1 MLRLSLT
8 ALLIFTSFYSSA
20 QNLLPRPPQINV
32 SSYILVEPV
41 TGKVLAEFNADD
53 QIEPASMT
61 KVMTGYIA
69 ADQLQRNL
77 VRGDDEVLISTK
89 AWKMEGSRMFI
100 EAGKRVSFEDL
111 VKGVVIQSGNDASVA
126 IAEYLG
132 GTEEGFVDIM
142 NAYAQSLGLSN
153 TLFENSTGLPSSN
166 HFSSARDLSIISA
179 NLINNFPE
187 HYALYKEKSFTFNDI
202 RQLNRNR
209 LLWRDDSVDGIKTG
223 HTESAGFCL
232 ISSAAR
238 GSMRLITVVAG
249 ANSEDERFNASQ
261 RLLEYGFRFFVTQN
275 LLKSDEEIRSADVWG
290 GKKDDV
296 SLGLAKDLIVT
307 VPRAELSDLKI
318 DYTFKN
324 NIEAPISKG
333 DILGSLSVKS
343 GETVISNANLI
354 ALEEVEPK
362 GFFGRLISKI
372 IMWFICLL
380 YTSPSPRDATLSRM
394 PSSA

>member
-8 ALLIFTSFYSSA
+8 ALLLFTSFYSNA

-32 SSYILVEPV
+32 TSYILVEPV

-69 ADQLQRNL
+69 ADQLHRNL
-77 VRGDDEVLISTK
+77 VRADDEVLISTK

-100 EAGKRVSFEDL
+100 EAGRRVSFEDL

-142 NAYAQSLGLSN
+142 NAYAQSLGLNN

-238 GSMRLITVVAG
+238 GSMRLIAVVAG

-275 LLKSDEEIRSADVWG
+275 LLESNEEVRSADVWG
-290 GKKDDV
+290 GKKDNV

-307 VPRAELSDLKI
+307 VPRAELPSLKI
-318 DYTFKN
+318 DYTFNN

-343 GETVISNANLI
+343 GDTVIANANLV

-372 IMWFICLL
+372 IMWFLNL
-380 YTSPSPRDATLSRM
+380 FNLG
-394 PSSA
+394 

>member
-1 MLRLSLT
+1 MLRLSFI
-8 ALLIFTSFYSSA
+8 ALLLFASFSSSA

-142 NAYAQSLGLSN
+142 NAYAQSLGLNN

-238 GSMRLITVVAG
+238 GSMRLITVVTG

-275 LLKSDEEIRSADVWG
+275 LLKSDEEVRSADVWG
-290 GKKDDV
+290 GKKDNV

-307 VPRAELSDLKI
+307 VPRAELPSLKI
-318 DYTFKN
+318 DYTFNN

-343 GETVISNANLI
+343 GDTVIANANLV

-372 IMWFICLL
+372 IMWFLNL
-380 YTSPSPRDATLSRM
+380 FNLG
-394 PSSA
+394 

>member
-8 ALLIFTSFYSSA
+8 ALLLFTSFYSSA

-32 SSYILVEPV
+32 TSYILVEPV

-69 ADQLQRNL
+69 ADQLHRNL
-77 VRGDDEVLISTK
+77 VRADDEVLISTK

-111 VKGVVIQSGNDASVA
+111 IKGVVIQSGNDASVA

-142 NAYAQSLGLSN
+142 NAYAQSLGLNN

-238 GSMRLITVVAG
+238 GSMRLITVVTG

-343 GETVISNANLI
+343 GETVISNANLV

-372 IMWFICLL
+372 IMWFLNL
-380 YTSPSPRDATLSRM
+380 FNLG
-394 PSSA
+394 

>member
-1 MLRLSLT
+1 MLRLSIT
-8 ALLIFTSFYSSA
+8 ALLLFTSFYSNA

-32 SSYILVEPV
+32 TSYILVEPV

-69 ADQLQRNL
+69 ADQLHRNL
-77 VRGDDEVLISTK
+77 VRADDEVLISTK

-111 VKGVVIQSGNDASVA
+111 IKGVVIQSGNDASVA

-142 NAYAQSLGLSN
+142 NAYAQSLGLNN

-238 GSMRLITVVAG
+238 GSMRLIAVVAG

-275 LLKSDEEIRSADVWG
+275 LLESNEEVRSADVWG
-290 GKKDDV
+290 GKKNAV

-307 VPRAELSDLKI
+307 VPRAELPSLKI
-318 DYTFKN
+318 DYTFNN

-343 GETVISNANLI
+343 GDTVIANANLV

-372 IMWFICLL
+372 IMWFLNL
-380 YTSPSPRDATLSRM
+380 FNLG
-394 PSSA
+394 

>member
-1 MLRLSLT
+1 MLRLSIT
-8 ALLIFTSFYSSA
+8 ALLLCTSFYSNA

-32 SSYILVEPV
+32 TSYILVEPV

-69 ADQLQRNL
+69 ADQLHRNL
-77 VRGDDEVLISTK
+77 VRADDEVLISTK

-111 VKGVVIQSGNDASVA
+111 LKGVVIQSGNDASVA

-142 NAYAQSLGLSN
+142 NAYAQSLGLNN

-238 GSMRLITVVAG
+238 GSMRLIAVVAG

-275 LLKSDEEIRSADVWG
+275 LLESNEEVRSADVWG
-290 GKKDDV
+290 GKKDNV

-307 VPRAELSDLKI
+307 VPRAELPSLKI
-318 DYTFKN
+318 EYTFNN

-343 GETVISNANLI
+343 RDTVIANANLV

-372 IMWFICLL
+372 IMWFLNL
-380 YTSPSPRDATLSRM
+380 FNLG
-394 PSSA
+394 

>member
-1 MLRLSLT
+1 MLRLSIT
-8 ALLIFTSFYSSA
+8 ALLLFTSVYSSA

-32 SSYILVEPV
+32 TSYILVEPV

-77 VRGDDEVLISTK
+77 VRADDEVLISTK

-111 VKGVVIQSGNDASVA
+111 LKGVVIQSGNDASVA

-142 NAYAQSLGLSN
+142 NAYAQSLGLNN

-238 GSMRLITVVAG
+238 GSMRLIAVVAG

-275 LLKSDEEIRSADVWG
+275 LLESNEEVRSADVWG
-290 GKKDDV
+290 GKKDNV

-307 VPRAELSDLKI
+307 VPRAELPSLKI
-318 DYTFKN
+318 DYTFNN

-343 GETVISNANLI
+343 GDTVIANANLV

-372 IMWFICLL
+372 IMWFLNL
-380 YTSPSPRDATLSRM
+380 FNLG
-394 PSSA
+394 

>member
-8 ALLIFTSFYSSA
+8 ALLLFTSFYSNA

-32 SSYILVEPV
+32 TSYILVEPV

-69 ADQLQRNL
+69 ADQLHRNL
-77 VRGDDEVLISTK
+77 VRADDEVLISTK

-111 VKGVVIQSGNDASVA
+111 IKGVVIQSGNDASVA

-142 NAYAQSLGLSN
+142 NAYAQSLGLNN

-238 GSMRLITVVAG
+238 GSMRLIAVVAG

-275 LLKSDEEIRSADVWG
+275 LLESNEEVRSADVWG
-290 GKKDDV
+290 GKKDNV

-307 VPRAELSDLKI
+307 VPRAELSSLKI
-318 DYTFKN
+318 DYTFNN

-343 GETVISNANLI
+343 GDTVIANANLV

-372 IMWFICLL
+372 IMWFLNL
-380 YTSPSPRDATLSRM
+380 FNLG
-394 PSSA
+394 

>member
-8 ALLIFTSFYSSA
+8 ALLLFTSFYSSA

-238 GSMRLITVVAG
+238 GSMRLITVVTG

-343 GETVISNANLI
+343 GETVISNANLV

-372 IMWFICLL
+372 IMWFLNL
-380 YTSPSPRDATLSRM
+380 FNLG
-394 PSSA
+394 

>member
-1 MLRLSLT
+1 MLRLSIT
-8 ALLIFTSFYSSA
+8 ALLIFTSFYSNA

-32 SSYILVEPV
+32 TSYILVEPV

-69 ADQLQRNL
+69 ADQLHRNL
-77 VRGDDEVLISTK
+77 VRADDEVLISTK

-111 VKGVVIQSGNDASVA
+111 LKGVVIQSGNDASVA

-142 NAYAQSLGLSN
+142 NAYAQSLGLNN

-238 GSMRLITVVAG
+238 GSMRLIAVVAG

-275 LLKSDEEIRSADVWG
+275 LLESNEEVRSADVWG
-290 GKKDDV
+290 GKKDNV

-307 VPRAELSDLKI
+307 VPRSELPGLKI
-318 DYTFKN
+318 DYTFNN

-343 GETVISNANLI
+343 GDTVIANANLV

-372 IMWFICLL
+372 IMWFLNL
-380 YTSPSPRDATLSRM
+380 FNLG
-394 PSSA
+394 

>member
-8 ALLIFTSFYSSA
+8 ALLLFTSFYSSA

-142 NAYAQSLGLSN
+142 NAYAQSLGLNN

-238 GSMRLITVVAG
+238 GSMRLITVVTG

-296 SLGLAKDLIVT
+296 SLGLAKDLI
-307 VPRAELSDLKI
+307 
-318 DYTFKN
+318 
-324 NIEAPISKG
+324 
-333 DILGSLSVKS
+333 
-343 GETVISNANLI
+343 
-354 ALEEVEPK
+354 
-362 GFFGRLISKI
+362 
-372 IMWFICLL
+372 CLL
-380 YTSPSPRDATLSRM
+380 YTSPSPRDQRGSRM

>member
-8 ALLIFTSFYSSA
+8 ALLLFTSFYSNA

-32 SSYILVEPV
+32 TSYILVEPV

-69 ADQLQRNL
+69 ADQLHRNL
-77 VRGDDEVLISTK
+77 VRADDEVLISTK

-111 VKGVVIQSGNDASVA
+111 LKGIVIQSGNDASVA

-142 NAYAQSLGLSN
+142 NAYAQSLGLNN

-238 GSMRLITVVAG
+238 GSMRLIAVVAG

-275 LLKSDEEIRSADVWG
+275 LLESNEEVRSADVWG
-290 GKKDDV
+290 GKKDNV

-307 VPRAELSDLKI
+307 VPRAELPSLKI
-318 DYTFKN
+318 DYTFNN

-343 GETVISNANLI
+343 GDTVIANANLV

-372 IMWFICLL
+372 IMWFLNL
-380 YTSPSPRDATLSRM
+380 FNLG
-394 PSSA
+394 

>member
-1 MLRLSLT
+1 MLRLSIT
-8 ALLIFTSFYSSA
+8 ALLLFTSFYSNA

-69 ADQLQRNL
+69 ADQLHRNL
-77 VRGDDEVLISTK
+77 VRADDEVLISTK

-111 VKGVVIQSGNDASVA
+111 LKGVVIQSGNDASVA

-142 NAYAQSLGLSN
+142 NAYAQSLGLNN

-238 GSMRLITVVAG
+238 GSMRLIAVVAG

-275 LLKSDEEIRSADVWG
+275 LLESNEEVRSADVWG
-290 GKKDDV
+290 GKKDNV

-307 VPRAELSDLKI
+307 VPRAELPSLKI
-318 DYTFKN
+318 DYTFNN

-343 GETVISNANLI
+343 GDTVIANANLV

-372 IMWFICLL
+372 IMWFLNL
-380 YTSPSPRDATLSRM
+380 FNLG
-394 PSSA
+394 

>member
-8 ALLIFTSFYSSA
+8 ALLLFTSFYSNA

-32 SSYILVEPV
+32 TSYILVESV

-69 ADQLQRNL
+69 ADQLHRNL
-77 VRGDDEVLISTK
+77 VRADDEVLISTK

-142 NAYAQSLGLSN
+142 NAYAQSLGLNN

-238 GSMRLITVVAG
+238 GSMRLIAVVAG

-275 LLKSDEEIRSADVWG
+275 LLESNEEVRSADVWG
-290 GKKDDV
+290 GKKDNV

-307 VPRAELSDLKI
+307 VPRAELPSLKI
-318 DYTFKN
+318 DYTFNN

-343 GETVISNANLI
+343 GDTVIANANLV

-372 IMWFICLL
+372 IMWFLNL
-380 YTSPSPRDATLSRM
+380 FNLG
-394 PSSA
+394 

>member
-8 ALLIFTSFYSSA
+8 ALLLFTSFYSNA

-69 ADQLQRNL
+69 ADQLHRNL
-77 VRGDDEVLISTK
+77 VRADDEVLISTK

-111 VKGVVIQSGNDASVA
+111 IKGVVIQSGNDASVA

-142 NAYAQSLGLSN
+142 NAYAQSLGLNN

-238 GSMRLITVVAG
+238 GSMRLIAVVAG

-275 LLKSDEEIRSADVWG
+275 LLESNEEVRSADVWG
-290 GKKDDV
+290 GKKDNV

-307 VPRAELSDLKI
+307 VPRAELPSLKI
-318 DYTFKN
+318 DYTFNN

-343 GETVISNANLI
+343 GDTVIANANLV

-372 IMWFICLL
+372 IMWFLNL
-380 YTSPSPRDATLSRM
+380 FNLG
-394 PSSA
+394 

>member
-8 ALLIFTSFYSSA
+8 ALLLFTSFYSNA

-32 SSYILVEPV
+32 TSYILVEPV

-69 ADQLQRNL
+69 ADQLHRNL
-77 VRGDDEVLISTK
+77 VRADDEVLISTK

-111 VKGVVIQSGNDASVA
+111 IKGVVIQSGNDASVA

-142 NAYAQSLGLSN
+142 NAYAQSLGLNN

-238 GSMRLITVVAG
+238 GSMRLIAVVAG

-275 LLKSDEEIRSADVWG
+275 LLESNEEVRSADVWG
-290 GKKDDV
+290 GKKDNV

-307 VPRAELSDLKI
+307 VPRAELPSLTI
-318 DYTFKN
+318 DYTFNN

-343 GETVISNANLI
+343 GDTVIANANLV

-372 IMWFICLL
+372 IMWFLNL
-380 YTSPSPRDATLSRM
+380 FNLG
-394 PSSA
+394 

>member
-8 ALLIFTSFYSSA
+8 ALLLFTSFYSNA

-32 SSYILVEPV
+32 TSYILVEPV

-69 ADQLQRNL
+69 ADQLHRNL
-77 VRGDDEVLISTK
+77 VRADDEVLISTK

-111 VKGVVIQSGNDASVA
+111 LKGVVIQSGNDASVA

-142 NAYAQSLGLSN
+142 NAYAQSLGLNN

-238 GSMRLITVVAG
+238 GSMRLIAVVAG

-275 LLKSDEEIRSADVWG
+275 LLESNEEVRSADVWG
-290 GKKDDV
+290 GKKDNV

-307 VPRAELSDLKI
+307 VPRAELPGLKI
-318 DYTFKN
+318 DYTFNN

-343 GETVISNANLI
+343 GDTVIANANLV

-372 IMWFICLL
+372 IMWFLNL
-380 YTSPSPRDATLSRM
+380 FNLG
-394 PSSA
+394 

>member
-8 ALLIFTSFYSSA
+8 ALLLFTSFYSSA

-77 VRGDDEVLISTK
+77 VRADDEVLISTK

-238 GSMRLITVVAG
+238 GSMRLITVVTG

-296 SLGLAKDLIVT
+296 SLGLAEDLIVT

-343 GETVISNANLI
+343 GETVISNANLV

-372 IMWFICLL
+372 IMWFLNL
-380 YTSPSPRDATLSRM
+380 FNLG
-394 PSSA
+394 

>member
-8 ALLIFTSFYSSA
+8 ALLLFTSFYSNA

-69 ADQLQRNL
+69 ADQLHRNL
-77 VRGDDEVLISTK
+77 VRADDEVLISTK

-111 VKGVVIQSGNDASVA
+111 IKGVVIQSGNDASVA

-142 NAYAQSLGLSN
+142 NAYAQSLGLNN

-238 GSMRLITVVAG
+238 GSMRLIAVVAG

-275 LLKSDEEIRSADVWG
+275 LLESNEEVRSADVWG
-290 GKKDDV
+290 GKKDNV

-307 VPRAELSDLKI
+307 VPRSELPGLKI
-318 DYTFKN
+318 DYTFNN

-343 GETVISNANLI
+343 GETVIANANLV

-372 IMWFICLL
+372 IMWFLNL
-380 YTSPSPRDATLSRM
+380 FNLG
-394 PSSA
+394 

>member
-1 MLRLSLT
+1 MLRLSIT
-8 ALLIFTSFYSSA
+8 ALLLFTSFYSNA

-32 SSYILVEPV
+32 TSYILVEPV

-69 ADQLQRNL
+69 ADQLHRNL
-77 VRGDDEVLISTK
+77 VRADDEVLISTK

-111 VKGVVIQSGNDASVA
+111 LKGVVIQSGNDASVA

-142 NAYAQSLGLSN
+142 NAYAQSLGLNN
-153 TLFENSTGLPSSN
+153 TLFKNSTGLPSSN

-238 GSMRLITVVAG
+238 GSMRLIAVVAG

-275 LLKSDEEIRSADVWG
+275 LLESNEEVRSADVWG
-290 GKKDDV
+290 GKKDNV

-307 VPRAELSDLKI
+307 VPRAELPSLKI
-318 DYTFKN
+318 DYTFNN

-343 GETVISNANLI
+343 GDTVIANANLV

-372 IMWFICLL
+372 IMWFLNL
-380 YTSPSPRDATLSRM
+380 FNLG
-394 PSSA
+394 

>member
-1 MLRLSLT
+1 MLRLSFT
-8 ALLIFTSFYSSA
+8 ALILFTSFYSNA

-32 SSYILVEPV
+32 TSYILVEPV

-69 ADQLQRNL
+69 ADQLHRNL
-77 VRGDDEVLISTK
+77 VRADDEVLISTK

-111 VKGVVIQSGNDASVA
+111 LKGVVIQSGNDASVA

-142 NAYAQSLGLSN
+142 NAYAQSLGLNN

-238 GSMRLITVVAG
+238 GSMRLIAVVAG

-275 LLKSDEEIRSADVWG
+275 LLESNEEVRSADVWG
-290 GKKDDV
+290 GKKDNV

-307 VPRAELSDLKI
+307 VPRAELPSLKI
-318 DYTFKN
+318 EYTFNN

-343 GETVISNANLI
+343 RDTVIANANLV

-372 IMWFICLL
+372 IMWFLNL
-380 YTSPSPRDATLSRM
+380 FNLG
-394 PSSA
+394 

>member
-8 ALLIFTSFYSSA
+8 ALLLFTSFYSNA
-20 QNLLPRPPQINV
+20 QNLLPRPPQLNV
-32 SSYILVEPV
+32 TTYILVEPV

-77 VRGDDEVLISTK
+77 VRADDEVLISTK

-111 VKGVVIQSGNDASVA
+111 IKGVVIQSGNDASVA

-142 NAYAQSLGLSN
+142 NAYAQSLGLNN

-238 GSMRLITVVAG
+238 GSMRLIAVVAG

-275 LLKSDEEIRSADVWG
+275 LLESNEEVRSADVWG
-290 GKKDDV
+290 GKKDTV

-307 VPRAELSDLKI
+307 VPRAELPGLKI
-318 DYTFKN
+318 DYTFNN

-333 DILGSLSVKS
+333 DTLGSLSVKS
-343 GETVISNANLI
+343 GETVIANANLV
-354 ALEEVEPK
+354 ALEAVEPK

-372 IMWFICLL
+372 IMWFLNL
-380 YTSPSPRDATLSRM
+380 FNLG
-394 PSSA
+394 

>member
-8 ALLIFTSFYSSA
+8 ALLLFTSFYSNA

-32 SSYILVEPV
+32 TSYILVEPV

-69 ADQLQRNL
+69 ADQLHRNL
-77 VRGDDEVLISTK
+77 VRADDEVLISTK

-111 VKGVVIQSGNDASVA
+111 LKGVVIQSGNDASVA

-142 NAYAQSLGLSN
+142 NAYAQSLGLNN

-238 GSMRLITVVAG
+238 GSMRLIAVVAG

-275 LLKSDEEIRSADVWG
+275 LLESNEEVRSADVWG
-290 GKKDDV
+290 GKKDNV

-307 VPRAELSDLKI
+307 VPRAELPSLKI
-318 DYTFKN
+318 DYTFNN

-343 GETVISNANLI
+343 GDTVIANANLV

-372 IMWFICLL
+372 IMWFLNL
-380 YTSPSPRDATLSRM
+380 FNLG
-394 PSSA
+394 

>member
-8 ALLIFTSFYSSA
+8 ALLLFTSFYSNA

-32 SSYILVEPV
+32 TSYILVEPV

-69 ADQLQRNL
+69 ADQLHRNL
-77 VRGDDEVLISTK
+77 VRADDEVLISTK

-111 VKGVVIQSGNDASVA
+111 IKGVVIQSGNDASVA

-142 NAYAQSLGLSN
+142 NAYAQSLGLNN

-238 GSMRLITVVAG
+238 GSMRLIAVVAG

-275 LLKSDEEIRSADVWG
+275 LLESNEEVRSADVWG
-290 GKKDDV
+290 GKKDNV

-307 VPRAELSDLKI
+307 VPRAELPGLKI
-318 DYTFKN
+318 DYTFNN

-343 GETVISNANLI
+343 GDTVIANANLV

-372 IMWFICLL
+372 IMWFLNL
-380 YTSPSPRDATLSRM
+380 FNLG
-394 PSSA
+394 

>member
-8 ALLIFTSFYSSA
+8 ALLLFTSFYTSA

-142 NAYAQSLGLSN
+142 NAYAQSLGLNN

-238 GSMRLITVVAG
+238 GSMRLITVVTG

-343 GETVISNANLI
+343 GETVISNANLV

-372 IMWFICLL
+372 IMWFLNL
-380 YTSPSPRDATLSRM
+380 FNLG
-394 PSSA
+394 

>member
-8 ALLIFTSFYSSA
+8 ALLLFTSFYSNA

-32 SSYILVEPV
+32 TSYILVEPV

-69 ADQLQRNL
+69 ADQLHRNL
-77 VRGDDEVLISTK
+77 VRADDEVLISTK

-111 VKGVVIQSGNDASVA
+111 IKGVVIQSGNDASVA

-142 NAYAQSLGLSN
+142 NAYAQSLGLNN

-238 GSMRLITVVAG
+238 GSMRLIAVVAG

-275 LLKSDEEIRSADVWG
+275 LLESNEEVRSADVWG
-290 GKKDDV
+290 GKKNAV

-307 VPRAELSDLKI
+307 VPRAELPGLKI
-318 DYTFKN
+318 DYTFNN

-343 GETVISNANLI
+343 GDTVIANANLV

-372 IMWFICLL
+372 IMWFLNL
-380 YTSPSPRDATLSRM
+380 FNLG
-394 PSSA
+394 

>member
-8 ALLIFTSFYSSA
+8 ALLLFTSFYSNA

-32 SSYILVEPV
+32 TSYILVEPV

-69 ADQLQRNL
+69 ADQLHRNL
-77 VRGDDEVLISTK
+77 VRADDEVLISTK

-111 VKGVVIQSGNDASVA
+111 LKGVVIQSGNDAPVA

-142 NAYAQSLGLSN
+142 NAYAQSLGLNN

-187 HYALYKEKSFTFNDI
+187 HYALYKEKNFTFNDI

-238 GSMRLITVVAG
+238 GSMRLIAVVAG

-275 LLKSDEEIRSADVWG
+275 LLESNEEVRSADVWG
-290 GKKDDV
+290 GKKDNV

-307 VPRAELSDLKI
+307 VPRAELPSLKI
-318 DYTFKN
+318 DYTFNN

-343 GETVISNANLI
+343 GDTVIANANLV

-372 IMWFICLL
+372 IMWFLNL
-380 YTSPSPRDATLSRM
+380 FNLG
-394 PSSA
+394 

>member
-8 ALLIFTSFYSSA
+8 ALLLFTSFYSNA

-32 SSYILVEPV
+32 TSYILVEPV

-69 ADQLQRNL
+69 ADQLHRNL
-77 VRGDDEVLISTK
+77 VRADDEVLISTK

-111 VKGVVIQSGNDASVA
+111 LKGVVIQSGNDASVA

-142 NAYAQSLGLSN
+142 NAYAQSLGLNN

-238 GSMRLITVVAG
+238 GSMRLIAVVAG
-249 ANSEDERFNASQ
+249 ANSEDERFSASQ

-275 LLKSDEEIRSADVWG
+275 LLESNEEVRSADVWG
-290 GKKDDV
+290 GKKDNV

-307 VPRAELSDLKI
+307 VPRSELPGLKI
-318 DYTFKN
+318 DYTFNN

-343 GETVISNANLI
+343 GDTVIANTNLV

-372 IMWFICLL
+372 IMWFLNL
-380 YTSPSPRDATLSRM
+380 FNLG
-394 PSSA
+394 

>member
-1 MLRLSLT
+1 MLRLSIT
-8 ALLIFTSFYSSA
+8 ALLLFTSFYSNA

-32 SSYILVEPV
+32 TSYILVEPV

-69 ADQLQRNL
+69 ADQLHRNL
-77 VRGDDEVLISTK
+77 VRADDEVLISTK

-111 VKGVVIQSGNDASVA
+111 IKGVVIQSGNDASVA

-142 NAYAQSLGLSN
+142 NAYAQSLGLNN

-238 GSMRLITVVAG
+238 GSMRLIAVVAG

-275 LLKSDEEIRSADVWG
+275 LLESNEEVRSADVWG
-290 GKKDDV
+290 GKKDNV

-307 VPRAELSDLKI
+307 VPRAELPGLKI
-318 DYTFKN
+318 DYTFNN

-343 GETVISNANLI
+343 GDTVIANANLV

-372 IMWFICLL
+372 IMWFLNL
-380 YTSPSPRDATLSRM
+380 FNLG
-394 PSSA
+394 

>member
-8 ALLIFTSFYSSA
+8 ALLLFTSFYSNA

-32 SSYILVEPV
+32 TSYILVEPV

-69 ADQLQRNL
+69 ADQLHRNL
-77 VRGDDEVLISTK
+77 VRADDEVLISTK

-111 VKGVVIQSGNDASVA
+111 IKGVVIQSGNDASVA

-142 NAYAQSLGLSN
+142 NAYAQSLGLNN

-238 GSMRLITVVAG
+238 GSMRLIAVVAG

-275 LLKSDEEIRSADVWG
+275 LLESNEEVRSADVWG
-290 GKKDDV
+290 GKKDAV

-307 VPRAELSDLKI
+307 LPRAELPSLKI
-318 DYTFKN
+318 DYTFNN

-343 GETVISNANLI
+343 GDTVIANANLV

-372 IMWFICLL
+372 IMWFLNL
-380 YTSPSPRDATLSRM
+380 FNLG
-394 PSSA
+394 

>member
-1 MLRLSLT
+1 MLRLSIT
-8 ALLIFTSFYSSA
+8 ALLLFTSFYSSA

-32 SSYILVEPV
+32 TSYILVEPV

-69 ADQLQRNL
+69 ADQLHRNL
-77 VRGDDEVLISTK
+77 VRADDEVLISTK

-111 VKGVVIQSGNDASVA
+111 LKGVVIQSGNDASVA

-142 NAYAQSLGLSN
+142 NAYAQSLGLNN

-238 GSMRLITVVAG
+238 GSMRLIAVVAG

-275 LLKSDEEIRSADVWG
+275 LLESNEEVRSADVWG
-290 GKKDDV
+290 GKKDNV

-307 VPRAELSDLKI
+307 VPRSELPGLKI
-318 DYTFKN
+318 DYTFNN

-343 GETVISNANLI
+343 GDTVIANANLV

-372 IMWFICLL
+372 IMWFLNL
-380 YTSPSPRDATLSRM
+380 FNLG
-394 PSSA
+394 

>member
-8 ALLIFTSFYSSA
+8 ALLLFTSFYSNA

-32 SSYILVEPV
+32 TSYILVEPV

-69 ADQLQRNL
+69 ADQLHRNL
-77 VRGDDEVLISTK
+77 VRADDEVLISTK

-100 EAGKRVSFEDL
+100 EAGRRVSFEDL

-142 NAYAQSLGLSN
+142 NAYAQSLGLNN

-187 HYALYKEKSFTFNDI
+187 HYALYKEKSFIFNDI

-238 GSMRLITVVAG
+238 GSMRLIAVVAG

-275 LLKSDEEIRSADVWG
+275 LLESNEEVRSADVWG
-290 GKKDDV
+290 GKKDNV

-307 VPRAELSDLKI
+307 VPRAELPSLKI
-318 DYTFKN
+318 DYTFNN

-343 GETVISNANLI
+343 GDTVIANANLV

-372 IMWFICLL
+372 IMWFLNL
-380 YTSPSPRDATLSRM
+380 FNLG
-394 PSSA
+394 

>member
-8 ALLIFTSFYSSA
+8 ALLLFTSFYSNA

-32 SSYILVEPV
+32 TSYILVEPV

-69 ADQLQRNL
+69 ADQLHRNL
-77 VRGDDEVLISTK
+77 VRADDEVLISTK

-111 VKGVVIQSGNDASVA
+111 IKGVVIQSGNDASVA

-142 NAYAQSLGLSN
+142 NAYAQSLGLNN

-238 GSMRLITVVAG
+238 GSMRLIAVVAG

-275 LLKSDEEIRSADVWG
+275 LLESNEEVRSADVWG
-290 GKKDDV
+290 GKKDNV

-307 VPRAELSDLKI
+307 VPRSELPGLKI
-318 DYTFKN
+318 DYTFNN

-343 GETVISNANLI
+343 GDTVIANANLV

-372 IMWFICLL
+372 IMWFLNL
-380 YTSPSPRDATLSRM
+380 FNLG
-394 PSSA
+394 

>member
-1 MLRLSLT
+1 MLRLSIT
-8 ALLIFTSFYSSA
+8 ALLLFTSFYSNA

-32 SSYILVEPV
+32 TSYILVEPV

-69 ADQLQRNL
+69 ADQLHRNL
-77 VRGDDEVLISTK
+77 VRADDEVLISTK

-111 VKGVVIQSGNDASVA
+111 LKGIVIQSGNDASVA

-142 NAYAQSLGLSN
+142 NAYAQSLGLNN

-238 GSMRLITVVAG
+238 GSMRLIAVVAG

-275 LLKSDEEIRSADVWG
+275 LLESNEEVRSADVWG
-290 GKKDDV
+290 GKKDNV

-307 VPRAELSDLKI
+307 VPRSELPGLKI
-318 DYTFKN
+318 DYTFNN

-343 GETVISNANLI
+343 GDTVIANANLV

-372 IMWFICLL
+372 IMWFLNL
-380 YTSPSPRDATLSRM
+380 FNLG
-394 PSSA
+394 

>member
-8 ALLIFTSFYSSA
+8 ALLLFTSFYSNA

-69 ADQLQRNL
+69 ADQLHRNL
-77 VRGDDEVLISTK
+77 VRADDEVLISTK

-111 VKGVVIQSGNDASVA
+111 IKGVVIQSGNDASVA

-142 NAYAQSLGLSN
+142 NAYAQSLGLNN

-238 GSMRLITVVAG
+238 GSMRLIAVVAG

-275 LLKSDEEIRSADVWG
+275 LLESNEEVRSADVWG
-290 GKKDDV
+290 GKKDNV

-307 VPRAELSDLKI
+307 VPRAELPSLKI
-318 DYTFKN
+318 DYTFN
-324 NIEAPISKG
+324 SNIEAPISKG

-343 GETVISNANLI
+343 GDTVIANANLV

-372 IMWFICLL
+372 IMWFLNL
-380 YTSPSPRDATLSRM
+380 FNLG
-394 PSSA
+394 

>member
-8 ALLIFTSFYSSA
+8 ALLLFTSFYSSA

-142 NAYAQSLGLSN
+142 NAYAQSLGLNN

-238 GSMRLITVVAG
+238 GSMRLITVVTG

-343 GETVISNANLI
+343 GETVISNANLV

-372 IMWFICLL
+372 IMWFLNL
-380 YTSPSPRDATLSRM
+380 FNLG
-394 PSSA
+394 

>member
-1 MLRLSLT
+1 MLRLSIT
-8 ALLIFTSFYSSA
+8 ALLFFTSFYSNA

-32 SSYILVEPV
+32 TSYILVEPV

-69 ADQLQRNL
+69 ADQLHRNL
-77 VRGDDEVLISTK
+77 VRADDEVLISTK

-111 VKGVVIQSGNDASVA
+111 LKGVVIQSGNDASVA

-142 NAYAQSLGLSN
+142 NAYAQSLGLNN

-238 GSMRLITVVAG
+238 GSMRLIAVVAG

-275 LLKSDEEIRSADVWG
+275 LLESNEEVRSADVWG
-290 GKKDDV
+290 GKKDNV

-307 VPRAELSDLKI
+307 VPRAELPGLKI
-318 DYTFKN
+318 DYTFNN

-343 GETVISNANLI
+343 GDTVIANANLV

-372 IMWFICLL
+372 IMWFLNL
-380 YTSPSPRDATLSRM
+380 FNLG
-394 PSSA
+394 

>member
-1 MLRLSLT
+1 MLRLSIT
-8 ALLIFTSFYSSA
+8 ALLLFTSFYSNA

-32 SSYILVEPV
+32 TSYILVEPV

-69 ADQLQRNL
+69 ADQLHRNL
-77 VRGDDEVLISTK
+77 VRADDEVLISTK

-111 VKGVVIQSGNDASVA
+111 IKGVVIQSGNDASVA

-142 NAYAQSLGLSN
+142 NAYAQSLGLNN

-238 GSMRLITVVAG
+238 GSMRLIAVVAG

-275 LLKSDEEIRSADVWG
+275 LLESNEEVRSADVWG
-290 GKKDDV
+290 GKKDNV

-307 VPRAELSDLKI
+307 VPRAELPSLKI
-318 DYTFKN
+318 DYTFNN

-343 GETVISNANLI
+343 GDTVIANANLV

-372 IMWFICLL
+372 IMWFLNL
-380 YTSPSPRDATLSRM
+380 FNLG
-394 PSSA
+394 

>member
-8 ALLIFTSFYSSA
+8 ALLLFTSFYSSA

-32 SSYILVEPV
+32 TSYILVEPV

-69 ADQLQRNL
+69 ADQLHRNL
-77 VRGDDEVLISTK
+77 VRADDEVLISTK

-111 VKGVVIQSGNDASVA
+111 IKGVVIQSGNDASVA

-142 NAYAQSLGLSN
+142 NAYAQSLGLNN

-238 GSMRLITVVAG
+238 GSMRLIAVVAG

-275 LLKSDEEIRSADVWG
+275 LLESNEEVRSADVWG
-290 GKKDDV
+290 GKKDNV

-307 VPRAELSDLKI
+307 VPRAELPSLKI
-318 DYTFKN
+318 DYTFNN

-343 GETVISNANLI
+343 GDAVIANANLV

-372 IMWFICLL
+372 IMWFLNL
-380 YTSPSPRDATLSRM
+380 FNLG
-394 PSSA
+394 